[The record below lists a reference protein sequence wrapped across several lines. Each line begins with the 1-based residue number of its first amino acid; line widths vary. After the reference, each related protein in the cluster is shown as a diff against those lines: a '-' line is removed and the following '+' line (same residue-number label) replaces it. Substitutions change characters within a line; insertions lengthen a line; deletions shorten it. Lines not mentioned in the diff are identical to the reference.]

1 MLSYSIQKLLNQQLV
16 KELTASNLYL
26 AMSAHFAEANLL
38 GMAHWMRVQSEEER
52 GHALRILDFIVDR
65 NGRVEIGAVDQ
76 PPGEFGAPVEIFKQA
91 LEHERKVTASISHI
105 YAQAA
110 QENDYATQVFL
121 QWFINEQVEEEASA
135 TEMVD
140 RLSMAG
146 DDRAA
151 LLMLDAEMKGRS
163 AEEEEDE

>member
-1 MLSYSIQKLLNQQLV
+1 MLSQSIQTLLNQQLV
-16 KELTASNLYL
+16 KELYASNLYL

-65 NGRVEIGAVDQ
+65 EGHVEVGAVDQ
-76 PPGEFGAPVEIFKQA
+76 PPSEFGTPVDIFKQA
-91 LEHERKVTASISHI
+91 LEHERKVTASINNL
-105 YAQAA
+105 YAHAA

-135 TEMVD
+135 TEIVD
-140 RLSMAG
+140 RLTMAG

-151 LLMLDAEMKGRS
+151 ILMLDAEMKNRS
-163 AEEEEDE
+163 DEEDE